1 MLQVF
6 KNAFALPDLRKR
18 ILFTLGILVLY
29 QLAAHVPVPGV
40 NQAALQS
47 LLQGQG
53 ATSALANI
61 LNLLSGGALSN
72 FSVLAM
78 GVYPYITA
86 QIIIQLLAGVIPSLE
101 RMLREEGSAGRK
113 KLETYTFLFAIPMA
127 LLSAI
132 GQIRIFSSSGSG
144 EIIPGFGHRVSADGG
159 SAGDD
164 DGRHVLCHLAGPV
177 DYRSKASGR
186 VSRSSSSAVSWRA
199 FRRTSRS
206 CWPIRPR
213 RRLRWAPLSWSIVLT
228 VFVIVYVQEG
238 ERRIPVQYGKRVRGR
253 RVFGG
258 GSTFIPLK
266 VNTAGMIPLIFAQSL
281 LVLPAIIFQIL
292 AGSPN
297 PQIADFFNNLAAAF
311 SGGRHSLSWLYWLM
325 YFALVVGFTFF
336 YTDVLMQQQNMA
348 DTLQKQGGFIPGI
361 RPGQR
366 TQEYIMAVSRR
377 ITLVGALFLGGIA
390 VLPFFLTVLDI
401 IPNAMNMSILS
412 TGMLIVVGVVLDTI
426 RQLEAQLTMRHYEGF
441 SQVTRSRS
449 RRRGREQADTW
460 QNISCCLA
468 RRELAKAHRL
478 SA

>member
-1 MLQVF
+1 MFQVF

-18 ILFTLGILVLY
+18 ILFTVGILVLY

-47 LLQGQG
+47 LLQGQS

-101 RMLREEGSAGRK
+101 RMLREEGTAGRK
-113 KLETYTFLFAIPMA
+113 KLETYTFILAIPMA

-144 EIIPGFGHRVSADGG
+144 EIIPGFGVQFLPTVAVLATMTAGTFFAIWLGQLITEEGIGQGISIIIFGGIVARIPQNVTQLLAD
-159 SAGDD
+159 
-164 DGRHVLCHLAGPV
+164 PT
-177 DYRSKASGR
+177 KAPI
-186 VSRSSSSAVSWRA
+186 AVGA
-199 FRRTSRS
+199 F
-206 CWPIRPR
+206 I
-213 RRLRWAPLSWSIVLT
+213 LVIVLT

-297 PQIADFFNNLAAAF
+297 PQIASFFTTLAAAF
-311 SGGRHSLSWLYWLM
+311 SGGRQSLSFLYWLM
-325 YFALVVGFTFF
+325 YFVLVVGFTFF

-366 TQEYIMAVSRR
+366 TDEYIMAVSRR

-390 VLPFFLTVLDI
+390 VLPFFLTELDI

-441 SQVTRSRS
+441 
-449 RRRGREQADTW
+449 
-460 QNISCCLA
+460 L
-468 RRELAKAHRL
+468 K
-478 SA
+478 

>member
-18 ILFTLGILVLY
+18 ILFTLGSLVLY

-40 NQAALQS
+40 DQAALKN
-47 LLQGQG
+47 LLEGQG

-132 GQIRIFSSSGSG
+132 GQIRIFSSGG
-144 EIIPGFGHRVSADGG
+144 QEIIPGFGTDFLPTAAVLATMTAGTFFAIWLGQLITEQGIGQGISIIIFGGIVARIPQNIMQLLADPSTALVSLITFA
-159 SAGDD
+159 
-164 DGRHVLCHLAGPV
+164 
-177 DYRSKASGR
+177 
-186 VSRSSSSAVSWRA
+186 AV
-199 FRRTSRS
+199 
-206 CWPIRPR
+206 
-213 RRLRWAPLSWSIVLT
+213 IVLT
-228 VFVIVYVQEG
+228 VAVIVYVQEG

-266 VNTAGMIPLIFAQSL
+266 VNMSGMIPLIFAQSL

-297 PQIADFFNNLAAAF
+297 PDIAAFFNNLAQAF
-311 SGGRHSLSWLYWLM
+311 SGGRHSLSFLYWIMMFL
-325 YFALVVGFTFF
+325 LVVGFTFF

-377 ITLVGALFLGGIA
+377 ITLVGALFLGSIA
-390 VLPFFLTVLDI
+390 VLPFFLTVLNL

-441 SQVTRSRS
+441 
-449 RRRGREQADTW
+449 
-460 QNISCCLA
+460 L
-468 RRELAKAHRL
+468 K
-478 SA
+478 